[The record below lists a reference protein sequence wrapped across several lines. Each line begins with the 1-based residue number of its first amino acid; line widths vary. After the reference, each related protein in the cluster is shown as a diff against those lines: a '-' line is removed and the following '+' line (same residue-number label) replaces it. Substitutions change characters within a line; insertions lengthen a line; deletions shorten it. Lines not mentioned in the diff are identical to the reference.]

1 MTALDRLNRIREE
14 AEAYRKE
21 SLCATCRDDG
31 AAIMD
36 WAERSAELEPLMVKY
51 VAALDR
57 HPMAREVPDR
67 ARQVTET
74 RDEVLR
80 RLGQGPPA
88 NVPQVYTSENSRPA
102 PKRDGLFLYRPGDAR
117 GVVRTWRDELSGIV
131 PRPFGILPGP
141 KRGR

>member
-14 AEAYRKE
+14 AEAYRRE

-31 AAIMD
+31 AAIVD
-36 WAERSAELEPLMVKY
+36 WAERSAELEPLMVEY

-57 HPMAREVPDR
+57 HPRAREVPDR

-80 RLGQGPPA
+80 RLGQGLPA
-88 NVPQVYTSENSRPA
+88 SVPQVPA
-102 PKRDGLFLYRPGDAR
+102 SAGAPSAPRRDGLLLYRPGDAV
-117 GVVRTWRDELSGIV
+117 GVARSWRQEFSGMV
-131 PRPFGILPGP
+131 PRPFGVLPGP
-141 KRGR
+141 RRGR